1 MRILI
6 VDDHP
11 LFSQGLK
18 LLLSELDETV
28 ECVVAT
34 SLRDALAVVGS
45 FNLLLL
51 DLHMPEMPDIQSQNS
66 LLPISTKFDG
76 VPIIVLSSE
85 EDTTVIRQMI
95 AYGAA
100 GFIPKSSTP
109 AVLIAALRLILDGGT
124 YLPPEALPPHSCANK
139 EPSTTVPNLKPLP
152 DLGLTQRQREVFSLL
167 AQGKSNKIIAR
178 ELGLSEGT
186 VKTHIATTFRVLNV
200 NNRTQALCKA
210 AQLGFS
216 PS

>member
-28 ECVVAT
+28 QCVVAT

-51 DLHMPEMPDIQSQNS
+51 DLHMPEMPDIQSHNS

-124 YLPPEALPPHSCANK
+124 YLPPEALHLHSCANK